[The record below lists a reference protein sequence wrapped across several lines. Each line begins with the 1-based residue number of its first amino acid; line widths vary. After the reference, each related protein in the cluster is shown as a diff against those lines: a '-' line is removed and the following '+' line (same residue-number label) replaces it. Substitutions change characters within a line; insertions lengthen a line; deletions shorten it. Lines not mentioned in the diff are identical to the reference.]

1 MDGGAVAVL
10 VLHHYLYGVVRHTAF
25 VYARYLLARAVLDD
39 HAHIAARR
47 DIVPPVHQCF
57 HILLGQHRVF
67 HLLIHDILV
76 VLVHKPVLALVR
88 LILRLQRAR
97 ARLIFAVPVLL
108 RLARLPRLD
117 AHLRR
122 VFHNVIQVHRC
133 AVPVRVLH
141 LYMDDII
148 ARLRKVDALVCNVI
162 AVFVI
167 DYHFPR
173 RQRVVLVIGEFI
185 PVVDKVFCALFIQHS
200 PRLRRPHQFIVDIAV
215 QLAAAVRVRLYLIRF
230 QRLAALAA
238 ARLFR
243 PYHHL
248 RRVCGGQPSARK
260 VCAVQLNGRALAVC
274 IVRAAVV
281 LGLYDKLSIRA
292 GRDGR
297 VTALR
302 EVQRHAGRAVGIAVR
317 IRLAEKFCKFYRRAH
332 CNAVDVKLHIS
343 VRRIAG

>member
-1 MDGGAVAVL
+1 
-10 VLHHYLYGVVRHTAF
+10 
-25 VYARYLLARAVLDD
+25 
-39 HAHIAARR
+39 
-47 DIVPPVHQCF
+47 
-57 HILLGQHRVF
+57 
-67 HLLIHDILV
+67 
-76 VLVHKPVLALVR
+76 
-88 LILRLQRAR
+88 
-97 ARLIFAVPVLL
+97 
-108 RLARLPRLD
+108 
-117 AHLRR
+117 
-122 VFHNVIQVHRC
+122 
-133 AVPVRVLH
+133 
-141 LYMDDII
+141 MDDII

-173 RQRVVLVIGEFI
+173 RQQVPLVICERI
-185 PVVDKVFCALFIQHS
+185 PVIDKLFCIILVKRS
-200 PRLRRPHQFIVDIAV
+200 PRLCRPHQFIVDIAV
-215 QLAAAVRVRLYLIRF
+215 QLAAAVRVWLYLIRF
-230 QRLAALAA
+230 QRLAALSA

-260 VCAVQLNGRALAVC
+260 VCAVQLNGGALAVC

-317 IRLAEKFCKFYRRAH
+317 IRLAEKFCKFHRRAH